1 MTGENHNISV
11 FCVDTWD
18 IDEIIC
24 LYRAGMWWKD
34 EYDPREIPRLIK
46 GSIVFAVAVDT
57 RTGHAIG
64 MGRVISDG
72 ISDGY
77 IQDLVVLPEYRNQ
90 GVGKKIVSVLVR
102 QCRSRGISWIA
113 LIAEPGSEM
122 FYTPLGFEQMRGHVP
137 MIYRRDA

>member
-11 FCVDTWD
+11 SCVDTWNIDD
-18 IDEIIC
+18 IVC

-34 EYDPREIPRLIK
+34 EYDPLEIPRLIK
-46 GSIVFAVAVDT
+46 GSFVFAVAIDNK
-57 RTGHAIG
+57 TGHAIG

-77 IQDLVVLPEYRNQ
+77 IQDLIVLPGYRTM

-102 QCRSRGISWIA
+102 YCRSKGLLWIA
-113 LIAEPGSEM
+113 LVAEPGSEA
-122 FYTPLGFEQMRGHVP
+122 FYAPLGFEPMKGHTP
-137 MIYRRDA
+137 MIYHGDV